1 MRSHLFH
8 RAPTRRLRS
17 TTIALRAFA
26 LLLLLPLGSM
36 ARVDGEDA
44 IRFESQVRPVLSRAC
59 LNCHGASE
67 PEAGL
72 DLTAPHAETLDL
84 LAPGEPEISELL
96 RRVASD
102 DPDERMPPKGPPLTD
117 DEIATLRRWIAEGAD
132 WPAHWAER
140 PLVEPPPFAPIRTT
154 SAAPDSILPTGPIDA
169 AIDRPLAA
177 RGIEPVEPASRR
189 TLARRLSFDLHGL
202 PPEPESIDMFEA
214 DRRPDAVVRHVDRLL
229 ASPAYGE
236 RQARHWMDLVH
247 YAETHGHDQDR
258 PREHAWPYRDW
269 LIRRFNED
277 VPYAQFVVE
286 QVAGDQLPTD
296 DPWATVGTGLL
307 AAGPW
312 DESSLRDI
320 REDAPDREVARYLD
334 RDDIVTTVMST
345 FIASSV
351 HCARC
356 HDHKFDPITQ
366 RDHYALQAIFA
377 STDKG
382 EREIDLDPELGRRR
396 RDLNDRLAA
405 WRDFDPRSGV
415 PYPETIDENALTR
428 FETALA
434 DEASRWRNLDSIAA
448 ISLGG
453 ADVQA
458 RDDGSFVFG
467 GPRPDKDTYRLDYRG
482 DARAVTGVRIEVLD
496 DDALPQRGPGRNDNG
511 NLHLTE
517 LRLQVRDAGAATWT
531 ELPIRSIAA
540 DWDQSGWTA
549 AHAIDG
555 NPNTAW
561 GIFPEVGKPHQL
573 VATLGESIDLNGREL
588 RVELLQAHGGFHL
601 IGRVRVA
608 VTDLAEPQ
616 VEAAATLPVE
626 VRFALAAPGESRSE
640 TDRRIITRWWQV
652 ARLERELAALPPR
665 DRLYCGSNRF
675 APDGSFRPAVTPR
688 PVFVLRRGLADE
700 PIEPAVPGAIASL
713 DETVPFEL
721 AVERIDDEG
730 ARRAALARW
739 LVDPRHPLTWR
750 TMANRIWLQHFGRGI
765 VATPNDFGRMGA
777 APTHPELLDW
787 LAIRLRD
794 DDSMKLLHRR
804 IVTSAA
810 YGRSSRGTA
819 AGRAADAQGQWL
831 WRYPIRRLD
840 AESFRDALLSV
851 SGALDRRMG
860 GPSVREFVQR
870 PGIHVTPI
878 VDYAAMPI
886 EDPAHRRRAV
896 YRFVFRTI
904 PDPLL
909 DALDCPDA
917 SQLTPQR
924 NESLTAVQALATLNG
939 RQTAIAAERLAER
952 LTREAND
959 DALRVDRALRLLFGR
974 GANDDERQA
983 IAAFAQ
989 RYGWTETCR
998 VLLNAN
1004 EFLFVD

>member
-1 MRSHLFH
+1 MRSHLTP
-8 RAPTRRLRS
+8 RASTHPLRS
-17 TTIALRAFA
+17 TSIALRAIV
-26 LLLLLPLGSM
+26 LLLPFGS
-36 ARVDGEDA
+36 ADRVVGEDA

-67 PEAGL
+67 PEADF
-72 DLTAPHAETLDL
+72 DLTAPHAATLDL

-117 DEIATLRRWIAEGAD
+117 DEIETLRRWIAEGAD
-132 WPAHWAER
+132 WPAHWSER
-140 PLVEPPPFAPIRTT
+140 PLVEPQPFATIRPASVDRDAT
-154 SAAPDSILPTGPIDA
+154 LPAGPIDA
-169 AIDRPLAA
+169 AIDRELAA
-177 RGIEPVEPASRR
+177 QGIEPVEPATRR

-202 PPEPESIDMFEA
+202 PPEPESIDELEA
-214 DRRPDAVVRHVDRLL
+214 DRRPDAVARHVDRLL

-258 PREHAWPYRDW
+258 PRENAWPYRDW

-277 VPYAQFVVE
+277 VPYSRFVVE
-286 QVAGDQLPTD
+286 QIAGDQLPTD
-296 DPWATVGTGLL
+296 DPWATVGTGML

-345 FIASSV
+345 FTASSV

-382 EREIDLDPELGRRR
+382 ERELDLDPDLGRRR
-396 RDLNDRLAA
+396 IELTERTTA
-405 WRDFDPRSGV
+405 WRDFDPRSAA
-415 PYPETIDENALTR
+415 PYPETFDESALAR
-428 FETALA
+428 FESALQDETA
-434 DEASRWRNLDSIAA
+434 RWRGLDSITAV
-448 ISLGG
+448 SLGG
-453 ADVQA
+453 ADVQR
-458 RDDGSFVFG
+458 RDDGSIVFG

-482 DARAVTGVRIEVLD
+482 DDRVATGVRIEVLD
-496 DDALPQRGPGRNDNG
+496 DDSLPQRGPGRNDNG

-517 LRLQVRDAGAATWT
+517 LRLLMRDAGSPNWI
-531 ELPIRSIAA
+531 ELPIRAIAA
-540 DWDQSGWTA
+540 DWDQTGWTA

-561 GIFPEVGKPHQL
+561 GIFPDVGKAHQL
-573 VATLGESIDLNGREL
+573 VATLDEPIDLGGREL

-608 VTDLAEPQ
+608 VTDQPEPRIDST
-616 VEAAATLPVE
+616 ATMPDE
-626 VRFALAAPGESRSE
+626 VRAALADSRESRDE
-640 TDRRIITRWWQV
+640 TARRTVIRWWSLK
-652 ARLERELAALPPR
+652 RLERELSELPPR
-665 DRLYCGSNRF
+665 DRVYCGSNRF
-675 APDGSFRPAVTPR
+675 APDGSFRPSMTPR
-688 PVFVLRRGLADE
+688 SVFVLRRGLTSE
-700 PIEPAVPGAIASL
+700 PIEPASPGAIEAFGSI
-713 DETVPFEL
+713 VPFEL
-721 AVERIDDEG
+721 PNERIDDEG
-730 ARRAALARW
+730 ARRLALANW
-739 LVDPRHPLTWR
+739 IVDRRHPLTWR
-750 TMANRIWLQHFGRGI
+750 TMANRIWLQHFGQGI
-765 VATPNDFGRMGA
+765 VTTPNDFGRMGA
-777 APTHPELLDW
+777 TPTHPELLDW
-787 LAIRLRD
+787 LAVRLRD

-810 YGRSSRGTA
+810 YGRSSRATE
-819 AGRAADAQGQWL
+819 AGLSADAQGQWL

-924 NESLTAVQALATLNG
+924 NESLTAVQALATMNG

-952 LTREAND
+952 LERESND
-959 DALRVDRALRLLFGR
+959 DAQRVDLALRLLFGR
-974 GANDDERQA
+974 TASEDERA
-983 IAAFAQ
+983 SIAAFAR
-989 RYGWTETCR
+989 RYGWIETSR